1 VLTQVAHDTLALI
14 EIDGGA
20 FVVVITRC
28 DRRNASTSGSS
39 AAVRTSSPIRH
50 AGAGVAVND
59 RIDVRPRFVNRTV
72 DHVARL
78 VDAVVGRRFPDDLA
92 FDVDLDQARCV
103 ISL

>member
-1 VLTQVAHDTLALI
+1 
-14 EIDGGA
+14 
-20 FVVVITRC
+20 
-28 DRRNASTSGSS
+28 
-39 AAVRTSSPIRH
+39 
-50 AGAGVAVND
+50 VND
-59 RIDVRPRFVNRTV
+59 RIDVRPRFVNRTL